1 MLGLEIHQLF
11 PKNIRVA
18 RKMFGI
24 FMEMAQNILHYS
36 TKINE
41 QPKEDPNGSVMIRE
55 EADHYLLAAG
65 NVIHSSIGSKLT
77 SKCEK
82 INQLSQAELRK
93 YRAELLDRPSEEGS
107 KGAGIGLVKV
117 ALTAENPIEFALD
130 SITPELTY
138 FSLVVRINKN

>member
-1 MLGLEIHQLF
+1 LEIHQLF

-36 TKINE
+36 TKIHE
-41 QPKEDPNGSVMIRE
+41 QPKEDPNGIILIRE
-55 EADHYLLAAG
+55 ESNHYFLAAG
-65 NVIHSSIGSKLT
+65 NVIKAPIGANLT
-77 SKCEK
+77 RKCEY
-82 INQLSQAELRK
+82 INTLNQAELRK

-117 ALTAENPIEFALD
+117 ALTAENPIEFSLD

-138 FSLVVRINKN
+138 FSLAVRINKN